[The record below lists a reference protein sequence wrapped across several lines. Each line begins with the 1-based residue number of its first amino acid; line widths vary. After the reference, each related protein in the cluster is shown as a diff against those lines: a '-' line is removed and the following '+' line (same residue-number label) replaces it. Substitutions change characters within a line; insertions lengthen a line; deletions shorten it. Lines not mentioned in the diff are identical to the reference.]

1 MGDHLEMLR
10 RSHLVFRVGALELY
24 FCLPRVSSARL
35 VRREP
40 QSPNDVNQGSQISTT
55 IVIDIGQLR
64 MDLKGPQSNGIICT
78 RFGPAVPRCGVSILC
93 DQVTSL
99 TPP

>member
-10 RSHLVFRVGALELY
+10 RSHLVFRVGALEL
-24 FCLPRVSSARL
+24 FFLASVSSTRL
-35 VRREP
+35 VRLEP
-40 QSPNDVNQGSQISTT
+40 RSPNDVNQGSQISTT

-78 RFGPAVPRCGVSILC
+78 RLGPAVSRCGVPTLC
-93 DQVTSL
+93 DHVTSL